1 MHFSTYYLN
10 FIFVIFSRKM
20 HHYNVELDYYGARCF
35 RPDVSFRLD
44 EHDGAAGGQKRV
56 HLSSLR

>member
-1 MHFSTYYLN
+1 
-10 FIFVIFSRKM
+10 M